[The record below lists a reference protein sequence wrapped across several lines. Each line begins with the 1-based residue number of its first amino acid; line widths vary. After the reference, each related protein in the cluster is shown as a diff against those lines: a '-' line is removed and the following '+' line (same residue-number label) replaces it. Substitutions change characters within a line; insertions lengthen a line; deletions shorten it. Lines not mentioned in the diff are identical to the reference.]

1 MFIIFLRFSDNKYK
15 AQEFM
20 SGHKAWV
27 KQGID
32 DEVFH
37 LVGSLQPNLGGC
49 ILAGN
54 VDRENLELRVNKDP
68 FVIEGIVTAE
78 IHEITPS
85 MANDK
90 LKFLVD

>member
-1 MFIIFLRFSDNKYK
+1 MFIIFLRFSDNKDK

-20 SGHKAWV
+20 SGHKAWI

-32 DEVFH
+32 DDVFH
-37 LVGSLQPNLGGC
+37 LVGSLKPNLGGC

-54 VDRENLELRVNKDP
+54 VDRESIELRVNQDP
-68 FVIEGIVTAE
+68 FVIEDIVTAE
-78 IHEITPS
+78 ISEITPS

-90 LKFLVD
+90 LKFMVG